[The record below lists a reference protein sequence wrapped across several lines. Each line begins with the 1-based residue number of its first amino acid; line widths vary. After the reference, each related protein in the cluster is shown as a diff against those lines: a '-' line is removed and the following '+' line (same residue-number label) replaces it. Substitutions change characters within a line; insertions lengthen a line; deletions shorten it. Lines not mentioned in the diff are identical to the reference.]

1 VGGCEKKADA
11 PPGERVE
18 GGAEPAAFSPPV
30 VVEEEEPAEP
40 DPSRGLA
47 GWWKLDEDSG
57 TVAADSSGNGRDG
70 TLVGNVSF
78 DNNSV
83 EGKVGKAL
91 KLQGEGVQVQI
102 TGYKGVTGTAPRTV
116 AAWIKTQLRLCAG
129 AAPGRGD
136 AGGRLSVYEGRYG
149 RQQVAPCG
157 SGR

>member
-1 VGGCEKKADA
+1 MKRVLILVLAVQVVLLVGGCEKKADA

-30 VVEEEEPAEP
+30 AVEEEEAVEP

-57 TVAADSSGNGRDG
+57 KTAADSSGNGRDG
-70 TLVGNVSF
+70 TLMGNVSF

-83 EGKVGKAL
+83 EGQVDKAL
-91 KLQGEGVQVQI
+91 RLEGEGVQVQI

-116 AAWIKTQLRLCAG
+116 AAWIKTEHNDGPTSALCRGG
-129 AAPGRGD
+129 A
-136 AGGRLSVYEGRYG
+136 
-149 RQQVAPCG
+149 G
-157 SGR
+157 SG